1 MSKKKLERE
10 PAVNQLRSE
19 IKKHK
24 DVNTWIYVFDI
35 NLARE
40 FRKKI
45 KWDELDIEE
54 IGPYIDQNILKEFK
68 KELGL

>member
-1 MSKKKLERE
+1 MSKKKPERE
-10 PAVNQLRSE
+10 PAVNRLRSE

-40 FRKKI
+40 FRKNI
-45 KWDELDIEE
+45 KWDELDIGE
-54 IGPYIDQNILKEFK
+54 IGPYIDQNILKKFK